1 MKKLLLVAVILSCA
15 AIAQADL
22 LIGFNFNTYLGNE
35 VQGTSAVSGVT
46 GITSPA
52 YITRGSGLTPA
63 SNGNSFR
70 AQNWA
75 SADLA
80 TAISANDYFS
90 WTISADSGYSANIT
104 NLVFNWSYS
113 GTGPST
119 MALRSSAD
127 SFASDLATYASVV
140 NGATQTTALAV
151 SGSSIEFRLYAYG
164 NTATG
169 GTAGFDASAAAGSGI
184 LEVYGTAAVVPEP
197 VTLAFV
203 GVGAAL
209 FAILRKRKNA

>member
-1 MKKLLLVAVILSCA
+1 MKKLLLIAAILTCA

-35 VQGTSAVSGVT
+35 VQGTSTVFGANMQN
-46 GITSPA
+46 PA
-52 YITRGSGLTPA
+52 YITRGAGLAPT

-70 AQNWA
+70 ALNWA
-75 SADLA
+75 SADVA
-80 TAISANDYFS
+80 AAVTANDYFT
-90 WTISADSGYSANIT
+90 WTISADPGCLLTAT
-104 NLVFNWSYS
+104 NAVFNWSYS
-113 GTGPST
+113 GTGPSS

-127 SFASDLATYASVV
+127 GFASDLATFSSVV

-151 SGSSIEFRLYAYG
+151 SGSSVEFRLYAFG

-169 GTAGFDASAAAGSGI
+169 GTAGFDSSAAAGSGI
-184 LEVYGTAAVVPEP
+184 LEVYGTTIPEP

-203 GVGAAL
+203 GVGVAMFAL
-209 FAILRKRKNA
+209 LRQRKNA

>member
-1 MKKLLLVAVILSCA
+1 MKKLLLVAVILTCA
-15 AIAQADL
+15 AAAQADL
-22 LIGFNFNTYLGNE
+22 LIGFNFNGYLGNE
-35 VQGTSAVSGVT
+35 GQGTSTVFAANMQN
-46 GITSPA
+46 PA
-52 YITRGSGLTPA
+52 YITCGTGLAPT

-70 AQNWA
+70 ALNWA

-90 WTISADSGYSANIT
+90 WTISADSGFSANAT
-104 NLVFNWSYS
+104 GLVFNWSYS

-119 MALRSSAD
+119 MTLRSSAD
-127 SFASDLATYASVV
+127 SFASDLATYSSVV

-184 LEVYGTAAVVPEP
+184 LEVYGTAVAVPEP

-203 GVGAAL
+203 GIGAAL
-209 FAILRKRKNA
+209 FAILRQRKNV